1 MRPDY
6 NIYILT
12 WVMNISEKN
21 IDSIKMG
28 PDHIQIL
35 TWVMN
40 ISK

>member
-21 IDSIKMG
+21 IDSIKIRPDYIPITMG
-28 PDHIQIL
+28 YAYQ
-35 TWVMN
+35 
-40 ISK
+40 